1 MQLPCCPVGI
11 PNFPTLL
18 SMKASPRPHG
28 IPCKYSVFYSVLK
41 FLYQRDQRGG
51 SALCSPSCL
60 ASWKR
65 RRCRRCHGARCS
77 YTPSFGVSRA
87 GRHLARPLSLPER
100 GGNNGVVL
108 RVLVS
113 CENARYT
120 VHGTQTSGPIGR
132 AGCAGAGADHATRLA
147 YSPRGLYVIIDA
159 GSGGADAA

>member
-1 MQLPCCPVGI
+1 MNNEEGARSALRHAS
-11 PNFPTLL
+11 LL
-18 SMKASPRPHG
+18 GSAAAAAAVTEHVVHTRLHSASPALGG
-28 IPCKYSVFYSVLK
+28 ISL
-41 FLYQRDQRGG
+41 G
-51 SALCSPSCL
+51 
-60 ASWKR
+60 
-65 RRCRRCHGARCS
+65 
-77 YTPSFGVSRA
+77 
-87 GRHLARPLSLPER
+87 PLSLPER

-132 AGCAGAGADHATRLA
+132 AGCAAAGADHATRLA